1 MKETSESLEA
11 YSFTLYPLKVK
22 GEYVEKALEA
32 AFKND
37 VSVYDASYIA
47 QAVIKGTCMYT
58 ANEKLV
64 KKLKKGYL
72 KCVKNTKETPAS

>member
-11 YSFTLYPLKVK
+11 YSFTLYPLK
-22 GEYVEKALEA
+22 GEYVEKALEV
-32 AFKND
+32 AFRND

-64 KKLKKGYL
+64 KKLKKG
-72 KCVKNTKETPAS
+72 VFEVR

>member
-1 MKETSESLEA
+1 LR
-11 YSFTLYPLKVK
+11 

-58 ANEKLV
+58 VNEKLV

>member
-11 YSFTLYPLKVK
+11 YSFTLYPLK

-37 VSVYDASYIA
+37 VAVYDESYIA
-47 QAVIKGTCMYT
+47 QVVIKGTCMYT
-58 ANEKLV
+58 VNEKLI
-64 KKLKKGYL
+64 KKLKKG
-72 KCVKNTKETPAS
+72 VFGVR